1 MKTEI
6 LSELNIHKFKTEAQY
21 EAHKDSVLATDLC
34 LVPEIE
40 LPLVSSE
47 GDNSFS
53 QSGYDNKAYATA
65 GSALGYNTISGAKG
79 FKIVEN
85 YAPGEESIDD
95 TQNVILESGQYKVK
109 VNNKV
114 LFDDFISKT
123 SSGNFEYSIFLKAT
137 ADRVGKITSV
147 EYDPLD
153 SDYAFIFVKPYFHP
167 NNWNSVP
174 DESIL
179 DDAGNIITRGKDY
192 YYDNSYI
199 FCDSFPLVGDVLIGT
214 SSHSEGYE
222 TKAVQIGSHS
232 EGYGTTA
239 LGKYSHA
246 EGDETT
252 ALYSAHSEGKLSQAI
267 GYHSHAEGYQTVAEG
282 QNSHSEGYGSKASG
296 FGAHSE
302 GNSLDA
308 SGEYSHAEGNQT
320 IASGESSHS
329 EGKETVAS
337 GASSH
342 SEGWK
347 NISSGQNSHTEGY
360 NNEASGQYAHAEGA
374 GGLAS
379 GQSAHSEGYGSKA
392 TNVSTHAEGYATEAS
407 GQYSHAEGFK
417 STASGNSSHSEGY
430 QNTVS
435 GDYGHVGGYLST
447 SSGAYSFAHG
457 FKTEA
462 QGRGSVALGREVIA
476 KNEFQTV
483 VGAFNDTSVNNAK
496 FIVGVGS
503 DDSHRRNGFVVYNDG
518 RATLGASPVDPMDV
532 TTKQYVD
539 NKIEED
545 VIVILDVDRSNVEE
559 IQELINDVEGT
570 LVLNFDEDTFH
581 NYSGIKIPETVH
593 TVYMNGSAHYLVVE
607 GPGKSSNT
615 SIFLDTFYGTY
626 TTVSGFKA
634 VYNSINSAVYDIRDC
649 ETVSNCSVAA
659 GFYNCDYVIQSEA
672 SDGADSNGYID
683 ISGCKMVVDCKVVPG
698 DMAPEVN
705 IVNCAHINDF
715 EIYLWG
721 NSSNYDYYTATFRNC
736 DSISDVYLVSNNSQD
751 GINVEYIDCKNINNC
766 YGATNTEIEDL
777 NNSISNLS
785 NSVNL
790 IYPEIDNTTID
801 KFSNPGWYQIAK
813 SPSSVHVCSSLFK
826 IKAKTATGGNWVS
839 AIFTAETC
847 FGDLPRL
854 TVLSHQYHNLNFIDA
869 VRIRYPSNYNGN
881 TASIELHVTT
891 IENNPVEI
899 VVTMLGDDIDN
910 VPSWRNG
917 WNLSIGST
925 SIDDLGTGMKAI
937 EKSFGIYS
945 LSNLD
950 IKSIPT
956 QSYIDNKLSNFKSGL
971 NVQDSAE
978 EGKYITSI
986 SQVDGKINAVKDY
999 ISSVDIN
1006 PYTISF
1012 NCYGDYSA
1020 YEITGNVDRITI
1032 GISYISSDAW
1042 GEYVTYYEYKL
1053 DRSNRDSWVI
1063 SGDNLDNEF
1072 FFKDNIL
1079 IISHYNPYGD
1089 SIVEEFVTYECGDFD
1104 MNETSL
1110 PTNYQ
1115 KVSILKDYSEDVTNL
1130 KESVDNISENIES
1143 INTDIES
1150 INNELLSEIDI
1161 TINTDTD
1168 LNNRSANY
1176 LTVKSLEGDKSN
1188 LNIIPEGSIRTSD
1201 TTLTYVDD
1209 HDGDPFVEPETIVKT
1224 VSTYYK
1230 DGEVYPNLPDGTY
1243 SYTYTPCTGYC
1254 ENVYIPSGT
1263 YVYDIRLGYL
1273 SMFENEEYI
1282 VFTNIS
1288 TNEVLKLPYH
1298 NYWSGTVNIP
1308 TSGYYNITIESEY
1321 LETSADLG
1329 ALDEYNHQPMYACL
1343 HPSIGA
1349 WYNVSSKVIPSQI
1362 QVWSENKLASN
1373 LNLSEILKHNSF
1385 YKIDFEN
1392 QLGYYVDDSTK
1403 QIDINSRLE
1412 LPVNSSVKFIESDNL
1427 DFSSSMMYKD
1437 MKEVASKSEL
1447 TEALNNALSGYKLQV
1462 IEDSASITDE
1472 NIIYFVI

>member
-1 MKTEI
+1 MSDTILKTRIIQKHDIEANWI
-6 LSELNIHKFKTEAQY
+6 KAGNAANPFIPLKGELIIYDPEDDTSELPTYREEPITYSRQKIGDGETVVSDLPFSYASNLKTSAENHTSINQN
-21 EAHKDSVLATDLC
+21 T
-34 LVPEIE
+34 
-40 LPLVSSE
+40 
-47 GDNSFS
+47 NSAIAS
-53 QSGYDNKAYATA
+53 YATSF
-65 GSALGYNTISGAKG
+65 GFNSVSGAKG
-79 FKIVEN
+79 FRIVEN
-85 YAPGEESIDD
+85 YAPGEESVDD
-95 TQNVILESGQYKVK
+95 TQNVILEYGQYKIR
-109 VNNKV
+109 VNDRALV
-114 LFDDFISKT
+114 DDFISKT
-123 SSGNFEYSIFLKAT
+123 SSGEFEYSIFLKST
-137 ADRVGKITSV
+137 ADRIGKITSV

-153 SDYAFIFVKPYFHP
+153 SDYAFIFVRPYFHP
-167 NNWNSVP
+167 NNWKSVP
-174 DESIL
+174 DQSVL
-179 DDAGNIITRGKDY
+179 DDEGNIVTHGKDY

-214 SSHSEGYE
+214 SAHSEGYE
-222 TKAVQIGSHS
+222 TKAVQIGAHS
-232 EGYGTTA
+232 EGYGTIA
-239 LGKYSHA
+239 SGKYSHA
-246 EGDETT
+246 EGDETL
-252 ALYSAHSEGKLSQAI
+252 ALYSAHSEGKYTKAL
-267 GYHSHAEGYQTVAEG
+267 GYHSHAEGYSTA
-282 QNSHSEGYGSKASG
+282 AD
-296 FGAHSE
+296 
-302 GNSLDA
+302 GN
-308 SGEYSHAEGNQT
+308 G
-320 IASGESSHS
+320 
-329 EGKETVAS
+329 
-337 GASSH
+337 
-342 SEGWK
+342 
-347 NISSGQNSHTEGY
+347 
-360 NNEASGQYAHAEGA
+360 
-374 GGLAS
+374 
-379 GQSAHSEGYGSKA
+379 AHSEGYGSQALNQAAHSEGSGTRA
-392 TNVSTHAEGYATEAS
+392 TGI
-407 GQYSHAEGFK
+407 G
-417 STASGNSSHSEGY
+417 SHSEGINTKAIGRAAHASGESSEAIGDGSIAGGVGCSAESNY
-430 QNTVS
+430 SVAAGYSSKAQN
-435 GDYGHVGGYLST
+435 Y
-447 SSGAYSFAHG
+447 YSAAFG
-457 FKTEA
+457 WKTQA
-462 QGRGSVALGREVIA
+462 TNRGSVALGRETLA
-476 KNEFQTV
+476 DQEYQTV
-483 VGAFNDTSVNNAK
+483 VGAWNTGATNSRFVVGTGTSDNSRK
-496 FIVGVGS
+496 
-503 DDSHRRNGFVVYNDG
+503 NGLVVYNDG
-518 RATLGASPVDPMDV
+518 RVEAGADPINDRDV
-532 TTKQYVD
+532 ATKQYVD

-545 VIVILDVDRSNVEE
+545 VIVILDVTPDAVIEE
-559 IQELINDVEGT
+559 LQELINAVRGT
-570 LVLNFDEDTFH
+570 LVLNFYDDY
-581 NYSGIKIPETVH
+581 YSYNIIIKIPETVH
-593 TVYMNGSAHYLVVE
+593 TVYMNGSAIYLSVK

-615 SIFLDTFYGTY
+615 SIFLDTFVGMYA
-626 TTVSGFKA
+626 TVSGFKS
-634 VYNSINSAVYDIRDC
+634 VYNSSNEAVYSISEC
-649 ETVSNCSVAA
+649 ETVSNCSVTN
-659 GFYNCDYVIQSEA
+659 GFYNCDYVIQSELTY
-672 SDGADSNGYID
+672 STETSGYIE
-683 ISGCKMVVDCKVVPG
+683 ISGCKMVVDLKASLSIL
-698 DMAPEVN
+698 APELN

-715 EIYLWG
+715 EIHLDG
-721 NSSNYDYYTATFRNC
+721 SSSGDDDFGYNATFSNC
-736 DSISDVYLVSNNSQD
+736 DSISDVYVVNDSQYE
-751 GINVEYIDCKNINNC
+751 ITTEYIDCKNINNC
-766 YGATNTEIEDL
+766 YGATNTDIEELNNSIDQINNTISSNTAAL

-801 KFSNPGWYQIAK
+801 KFSNPGWYQIAT
-813 SPSSVHVCSSLFK
+813 SPSSVYVCSSLFK
-826 IKAKTATGGNWVS
+826 IKAKTITGGNWVS
-839 AIFTAETC
+839 AIFTAEAC

-869 VRIRYPSNYNGN
+869 VRIRYPSNYGGN
-881 TASIELHVTT
+881 KASIELHVTN

-910 VPSWRNG
+910 IPNWRYG

-925 SIDDLGTGMKAI
+925 SIDDLGTGMKTV

-1012 NCYGDYSA
+1012 GGYGEYSA

-1032 GISYISSDAW
+1032 GISYIYSDTW

-1053 DRSNRDSWVI
+1053 DRSNRDNWVI
-1063 SGDNLDNEF
+1063 SGNDSVNEF
-1072 FFKDNIL
+1072 FFKDNVLIVAHHNLHGRSIL
-1079 IISHYNPYGD
+1079 
-1089 SIVEEFVTYECGDFD
+1089 EEFVTYECGDFD
-1104 MNETSL
+1104 MNATSL
-1110 PTNYQ
+1110 PTDYQ

-1130 KESVDNISENIES
+1130 KESVDNISETVES
-1143 INTDIES
+1143 INTDLES

-1176 LTVKSLEGDKSN
+1176 LTINSLEGDKSN

-1209 HDGDPFVEPETIVKT
+1209 HGGDPFIEPETIVKT

-1329 ALDEYNHQPMYACL
+1329 ALDEYNHQPMHACL

-1349 WYNVSSKVIPSQI
+1349 RYSVSSKVIPSQI

-1447 TEALNNALSGYKLQV
+1447 TEALNDALSGYKLQV